1 MRPRGARVPPA
12 DPSPASAARA
22 AAGSGARPRPGA
34 REHDGPGA
42 AARAAAGSGARP
54 GSSAPPPG
62 PLGIYLHVPFCE
74 AICSYC
80 NFNRGLLRT
89 DVKRRYLAA
98 LAREI
103 ESAGD
108 GGRADSVFF
117 GGGTPSVLDPGEVR
131 ALLARCRSSFA
142 LDPASEIT
150 LETNPET
157 ASRERLDGYRSA
169 GVTRLSIGVQS
180 FRDPEL
186 RRLGRAHTAARA
198 IEAFE
203 TARAAGFD
211 DVSIDLMAW
220 LPEQSLGHWRETLDV
235 LTGLGPDHV
244 SFYLL
249 ELYPNAPLRE
259 DMARG
264 GWAQAPDDAA
274 AGMYLTALDRFE
286 AAGYAQYEISNAAR
300 PGRRC
305 RHNLKYWSDGAWVGF
320 GCGAHSTRGG
330 RRWRNVAETESYVA
344 RVADGASPVAH
355 RQVLSIEER
364 ATDALFLGLRLTGGV
379 DVPAVERRYGV
390 AVWERWGAEL
400 TRCVEARLLED
411 DRERLRLTR
420 AGRLLASEVM
430 QVFV

>member
-1 MRPRGARVPPA
+1 M
-12 DPSPASAARA
+12 
-22 AAGSGARPRPGA
+22 
-34 REHDGPGA
+34 
-42 AARAAAGSGARP
+42 
-54 GSSAPPPG
+54 
-62 PLGIYLHVPFCE
+62 
-74 AICSYC
+74 
-80 NFNRGLLRT
+80 
-89 DVKRRYLAA
+89 KRRYLTA

-117 GGGTPSVLDPGEVR
+117 GGGTPSVLEPDEVR
-131 ALLARCRSSFA
+131 ALIGCCGSSFA

-150 LETNPET
+150 LEMNPET

-180 FRDPEL
+180 FRDAEL
-186 RRLGRAHTAARA
+186 RRLGRVHTAARA

-203 TARAAGFD
+203 SARAAGFD
-211 DVSIDLMAW
+211 DISIDLMVW

-235 LTGLGPDHV
+235 LTGLDPEHV

-264 GWAQAPDDAA
+264 GWAQAPDDVAA
-274 AGMYLTALDRFE
+274 EMYLAALDRFE
-286 AAGYAQYEISNAAR
+286 AAGYVQYEISNAAR

-320 GCGAHSTRGG
+320 GCGAHSTRDG
-330 RRWRNVAETESYVA
+330 RRWRNVAETESYVT
-344 RVADGASPVAH
+344 RVANGGSPVSREQA
-355 RQVLSIEER
+355 LSVEER
-364 ATDALFLGLRLTGGV
+364 ATDTLFLGLRLTEGI
-379 DVPAVERRYGV
+379 DVGAVERRYGV
-390 AVWERWGAEL
+390 RVWERWGGEL
-400 TRCVEARLLED
+400 TRCVEAGLLAD
-411 DRERLRLTR
+411 DPDRLRLTR
-420 AGRLLASEVM
+420 KGRLLASEVM